1 MAKRVIHFL
10 KKIVEGD
17 SLRNEIAN
25 LQKMLDEVDSKVQT

>member
-1 MAKRVIHFL
+1 MLREAQLK

-25 LQKMLDEVDSKVQT
+25 LQKMLDEVDSKVQM